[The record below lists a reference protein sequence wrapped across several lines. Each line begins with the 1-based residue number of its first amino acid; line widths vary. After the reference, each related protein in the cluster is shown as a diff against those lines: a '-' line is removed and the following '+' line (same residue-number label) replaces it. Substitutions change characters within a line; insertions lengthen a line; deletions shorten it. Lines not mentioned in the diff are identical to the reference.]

1 MSEEI
6 KDVNAK
12 IDAAEEAVKKY
23 ASKDTVIS
31 IGGYEFTPA
40 KLMVAATLVSSL
52 LGGLYG
58 CFEVYK
64 DYMGMKKKIA
74 EYVAP
79 DLTEFD
85 KRIAIIDQKIKK
97 TEDSVNEANGYT
109 RDIKN
114 DLKSDLRRNESVTEQ
129 VERYVKDAQRQ
140 SDSEMR
146 EMRKGVREDLDKA
159 RSEAAAVKQ
168 EMAQARRE
176 INAETQQLK
185 KEISSETQQLKKEVT
200 KEVEVLKKELDQK
213 IQKAIDNPLAN
224 K

>member
-1 MSEEI
+1 MTEEI

-12 IDAAEEAVKKY
+12 VDELEAAAKKY

-40 KLMVAATLVSSL
+40 KLMVAFTIVSSI

-58 CFEVYK
+58 TFEVYK
-64 DYMGMKKKIA
+64 DYQSMKKKIA
-74 EYVAP
+74 DYSAP
-79 DLTEFD
+79 DLSGFD
-85 KRIAIIDQKIKK
+85 KRLAVIEENSGK
-97 TEDSVNEANGYT
+97 TSDYT

-114 DLKSDLRRNESVTEQ
+114 DLKNDIRRNESVTEQ
-129 VERYVKDAQRQ
+129 VERSVKTAQRE
-140 SDSEMR
+140 SENEMR
-146 EMRKGVREDLDKA
+146 DMRRGVREDLDKA
-159 RSEAAAVKQ
+159 RSEAAAFRT

-176 INAETQQLK
+176 I
-185 KEISSETQQLKKEVT
+185 SSETQALKKEVT

>member
-1 MSEEI
+1 MTEEI

-12 IDAAEEAVKKY
+12 VDELEAAAKKY

-40 KLMVAATLVSSL
+40 KLMVAFTLVSSL

-64 DYMGMKKKIA
+64 DYQSMKKKIA

-79 DLTEFD
+79 DLSVFD
-85 KRIAIIDQKIKK
+85 KRLAVVEENSQKA
-97 TEDSVNEANGYT
+97 TDYT

-114 DLKSDLRRNESVTEQ
+114 DLKSDVRRLEGVVESV
-129 VERYVKDAQRQ
+129 ERSTKQSQRETDQELRSVRQ
-140 SDSEMR
+140 SSER
-146 EMRKGVREDLDKA
+146 EV
-159 RSEAAAVKQ
+159 
-168 EMAQARRE
+168 
-176 INAETQQLK
+176 
-185 KEISSETQQLKKEVT
+185 
-200 KEVEVLKKELDQK
+200 KELKREVDQK
-213 IQKAIDNPLAN
+213 IKQALDNPLAG

>member
-1 MSEEI
+1 MTEEI
-6 KDVNAK
+6 KSVDAK
-12 IDAAEEAVKKY
+12 IDAAEQAVKKY

-40 KLMVAATLVSSL
+40 KLMVAFTLASSL

-58 CFEVYK
+58 AFEVYK

-129 VERYVKDAQRQ
+129 VERSVKAAQRE
-140 SDSEMR
+140 SDAEMR

-159 RSEAAAVKQ
+159 RAEATAVRT

-176 INAETQQLK
+176 ISAETQQLK
-185 KEISSETQQLKKEVT
+185 KEVS